1 MYKIMTKLHTK
12 AESVYRYYMIRND
25 QGELVDFETEDREE
39 AAEVA
44 LELLRRVGYLDL
56 RVVDEQP
63 YYIDVEKTED
73 PGVLDKD
80 IENAEK
86 LLGIVGYDDLYLNHD
101 AKYDVIWHWGIK
113 PQPIEETYA
122 LTFVNDLQGSWDYPE
137 ALEVRTGE
145 SRTNHLTMEGEY
157 ESFHLIID
165 GYDCRQGMPEWVE
178 YLGDLTFKFNNIQAN
193 HEIEIVVD

>member
-63 YYIDVEKTED
+63 YYIEVEKTED

-86 LLGIVGYDDLYLNHD
+86 LLGIVG
-101 AKYDVIWHWGIK
+101 
-113 PQPIEETYA
+113 
-122 LTFVNDLQGSWDYPE
+122 
-137 ALEVRTGE
+137 
-145 SRTNHLTMEGEY
+145 
-157 ESFHLIID
+157 
-165 GYDCRQGMPEWVE
+165 
-178 YLGDLTFKFNNIQAN
+178 
-193 HEIEIVVD
+193 

>member
-63 YYIDVEKTED
+63 YYIEVEKTED

-145 SRTNHLTMEGEY
+145 SRTNHLTMKGEY

-165 GYDCRQGMPEWVE
+165 GSDCRQGMPEWVE